1 MIKTNLRGVIMPA
14 LSRKF
19 LSVVQIAEYCHVPE
33 AIVSSWI
40 SKGMMGANLK
50 KKEVLLDDFISFI
63 YSSKFEA
70 GIVSDTHSLKALV
83 VDDEQN
89 VANTIGEIFSSHGF
103 KVLKSRDAIEAG
115 CMIKHEVPNIVTVDL
130 TMKTFDGL
138 DLLKI
143 INGLEARK
151 NIWVVVISGSD
162 EEKLK
167 ESVDMG
173 ADCYLQKPFSHQDLE
188 KLIHRFFPPTS
199 AKAS

>member
-1 MIKTNLRGVIMPA
+1 MPA

-19 LSVVQIAEYCHVPE
+19 LSVVQIAEYCHVTE

-40 SKGMMGANLK
+40 SRGMMGANLK

-63 YSSKFEA
+63 YSSKFDA
-70 GIVSDTHSLKALV
+70 GIGTDKHPLKAIV

-89 VANTIGEIFSSHGF
+89 VANAIGDIFSSHGF
-103 KVLKSRDAIEAG
+103 KVLKSKDVIEAG
-115 CMIKHEVPNIVTVDL
+115 CMIKYERPNIVTVDL
-130 TMKTFDGL
+130 TMKTFDGI

-173 ADCYLQKPFSHQDLE
+173 ADCYLQKPFSQHDLE